1 MSKRTQIDAKM
12 IIAFQADE
20 HRLLENGC
28 LVIENDNI
36 IFVGRDFDGP
46 VDEHIDAKNRI
57 VTPGL
62 INTHTHLAGSPLDKS
77 FIEDIGSRQF
87 YLSGLP
93 VMLKARAGAM
103 GPAEREACVDYSMAE
118 LIRTGTTTVMEM
130 GGIGDYVADVA
141 EQVGIRAYI
150 ADMYASARWESPNG
164 KQVGYAWDEEA
175 GIEGFKNAVKLI
187 ERIDGRANG
196 RIKGFLSPA
205 QVDTCTEELLRLSKQ
220 ASDDMQV
227 PLALHASQA
236 VFEFQEMVRR
246 HAMTPIEWL
255 ESIDF
260 LSERC
265 ILGHV
270 MFPAGHSWVN
280 FAGDDLSILARHRV
294 SVAHATWVFNRRGLA
309 LESLPDYIDAGVNLC
324 LGTDT
329 SPQSMI
335 EAMRWAAVIGKIMVR
350 QTEKS
355 TAADLFNAATINAA
369 KMLGREDLG
378 RIAVG
383 AKADLLLWDATSL
396 FMVPLR
402 DPIKNIVYNAAA
414 EDLQDVMIDGEWV
427 MQQRRVLNI
436 DEQEVSRKLQEA
448 GERVWK
454 GNSPEMANRISELSP
469 QTFDRYEL
477 D

>member
-1 MSKRTQIDAKM
+1 MTKRQQFKAKM
-12 IIAFQADE
+12 IVAYQDGE
-20 HRLLENGC
+20 HRLLQDGC
-28 LVIENDNI
+28 LVVEGNEVVH
-36 IFVGRDFDGP
+36 VGKSFEGS
-46 VDEHIDAKNRI
+46 VDETIDAGDCVI
-57 VTPGL
+57 TPGF

-103 GPAEREACVDYSMAE
+103 GQREREACVDYSMAE

-130 GGIGDYVADVA
+130 GGIGDYVADAV
-141 EQVGIRAYI
+141 EQVGLRAYI
-150 ADMYASARWESPNG
+150 ADMYASARWTAPDG
-164 KQVGYAWDEEA
+164 KQVGYDWDEAA
-175 GIEGFKNAVKLI
+175 GVAGFEKAVKLI

-205 QVDTCTEELLRLSKQ
+205 QVDTCTEELLRMSRR

-227 PLALHASQA
+227 PLALHTSQA

-246 HAMTPIEWL
+246 HALTPIEWL

-260 LSERC
+260 LSEWC

-280 FAGDDLSILARHRV
+280 FAGDDLSILAKYKA

-309 LESLPDYIDAGVNLC
+309 LESLPAYLEANVNVC

-335 EAMRWAAVIGKIMVR
+335 EALRWTAVVGKIMIR

-355 TAADLFNAATINAA
+355 TAADVFNAATLNAA
-369 KMLGREDLG
+369 EMLHRDDLG

-383 AKADLLLWDATSL
+383 AKADLLFWDANSI
-396 FMVPLR
+396 FMIPLR
-402 DPIKNIVYNAAA
+402 DPIKNIVYNATA
-414 EDLQDVMIDGEWV
+414 EDLKDVMIDGAWV
-427 MQQRRVLNI
+427 MRDRHLLTI
-436 DEQEVSRKLQEA
+436 DERKVNQQLQAA
-448 GERVWK
+448 GERVWAAI
-454 GNSPEMANRISELSP
+454 NPEIAAHIDELSP
-469 QTFDRYEL
+469 QSFPAFQL
-477 D
+477 